1 MATPEEMY
9 SEKERELLR
18 LREART
24 ASGQLQRSAP
34 AEFMPTTAV
43 GVPGGE
49 TIPNPPAPDMKRMV
63 KDTSEAQ
70 SQLRK
75 DAPSVL
81 TDEQKLMAGGAA
93 GLGLLGWLASKFISG
108 TDSDQPPGGGGGPRD
123 RYINREPT
131 MDQNFKGPQE
141 PSFLPEPT
149 PAQPQPAAQPAAQ
162 TPVDDYRLRAFEE
175 DQRRKNE
182 LHDLEVQKRK
192 AELEIKKS
200 KAAVP
205 APVTTAMPVEPAIS
219 REQAAARLAEMPEH
233 PNPITKVEPSTL
245 SQIGSS
251 NLAAQTKEAI
261 EEQKKSK
268 SKSDVKEIHTYKSI
282 ADIPEGTVFR
292 PDVGNLDRSLVN
304 ILGPEHRLYAKELIN
319 EGKMFGH
326 SNDVNKDVSKLTS
339 QYFKALQ
346 GQVPE
351 TLLSRDARKAQG
363 VESKF
368 GTYGKAL
375 GKAATVGGV
384 AGTLMTIAQSANA
397 KEAANALGEALLPLG
412 ATPSAV
418 EPGTLTAKQLKA
430 FEEAQKRGSPYR
442 SVPPPTR

>member
-108 TDSDQPPGGGGGPRD
+108 TDSDQPPSDRLRD
-123 RYINREPT
+123 RSIRRDPT
-131 MDQNFKGPQE
+131 MDQNLKGPQE

-149 PAQPQPAAQPAAQ
+149 SAQPQPAAQPVAQ
-162 TPVDDYRLRAFEE
+162 TPADDYRLRAFEE

-205 APVTTAMPVEPAIS
+205 APVTTAMPVEPTIS

-233 PNPITKVEPSTL
+233 PNPITKVEQSTL

-261 EEQKKSK
+261 AEQNKITGKAGAAVSPTKEPSLFETPGIKDVIAKAKKPPVAHEKMPEGWGKGMTWLVNQHGVEGAQAYIDEFNGGKPFASHNEFKKSYAENTLRPKYTDMPKDLRK
-268 SKSDVKEIHTYKSI
+268 SRGLVAPPQSSVRMISTPLGGGGYR
-282 ADIPEGTVFR
+282 PGT
-292 PDVGNLDRSLVN
+292 D
-304 ILGPEHRLYAKELIN
+304 
-319 EGKMFGH
+319 
-326 SNDVNKDVSKLTS
+326 
-339 QYFKALQ
+339 
-346 GQVPE
+346 
-351 TLLSRDARKAQG
+351 TLLHS
-363 VESKF
+363 
-368 GTYGKAL
+368 L
-375 GKAATVGGV
+375 
-384 AGTLMTIAQSANA
+384 N
-397 KEAANALGEALLPLG
+397 PLK
-412 ATPSAV
+412 
-418 EPGTLTAKQLKA
+418 L
-430 FEEAQKRGSPYR
+430 
-442 SVPPPTR
+442 